1 MLYQLPRRTLIA
13 TALTLSVFCS
23 AKVFSDNDEPAYQY
37 GPFYTYPNEQK
48 KEKPVATGNSS
59 SWNGMNYPKREQQ
72 QAQPR
77 KDPPKKNSSK
87 GRECK
92 TAEEWKKS
100 KTQQSYGPF
109 YSYSDSESPKQ
120 SPARQKPKMKAYPR
134 IKPILEAKAGYFFF
148 TDHKLKKVYDQ
159 GGLDLQIAASYP
171 IWRWFQIYLSAE
183 FFERKGRSLHFH
195 ERTRVWGWPVSLG
208 LKTVATINCWSQYYF
223 TIGPRYFYFHMHNN
237 SSHVD
242 RELNHSAIGG
252 FIGTGFDF
260 YVTKHFIIDIFGEYS
275 YCRTNF
281 HAHKDHT
288 YGEDR
293 QIGGFTFGGG
303 LGYAF

>member
-1 MLYQLPRRTLIA
+1 MLNSLSRASLIA
-13 TALTLSVFCS
+13 TALSLSVLWTQTLSANTWS
-23 AKVFSDNDEPAYQY
+23 GMSYPNKNQPQATAPKSSQKQTSSSDNECKTGAEWKQTDTHRSY
-37 GPFYTYPNEQK
+37 GPFYTYPDSGSK
-48 KEKPVATGNSS
+48 KHEAVPH
-59 SWNGMNYPKREQQ
+59 R
-72 QAQPR
+72 
-77 KDPPKKNSSK
+77 
-87 GRECK
+87 
-92 TAEEWKKS
+92 
-100 KTQQSYGPF
+100 
-109 YSYSDSESPKQ
+109 
-120 SPARQKPKMKAYPR
+120 KPKMKTYPR
-134 IKPILEAKAGYFFF
+134 VKPILEAKAGYFFF

-208 LKTVATINCWSQYYF
+208 IKTVATMSCWAQYYF
-223 TIGPRYFYFHMHNN
+223 TIGPRYFYFHVHNN

-242 RELNHSAIGG
+242 RELNHSAVGG

-260 YVTKHFIIDIFGEYS
+260 FLTKHLVIDIFGEYS
-275 YCRTNF
+275 YCRTHF
-281 HAHKDHT
+281 HGHKDHV